1 MRRKSSLSFARTN
14 PWRVAPPFSS
24 PGKGGEVLRVA
35 TPFSS
40 SRASSS
46 SFSSSS
52 TQPSDGP
59 VLDLHNTAEIYRSK
73 TTPELMQSL
82 LILSMCQF
90 QSVVTCGSQLLE
102 LSSAA
107 AWKVPAYWVMKHTFF
122 PHFCSG
128 ESLKESREVI
138 KRFSRLG
145 VAVIPDYSV
154 EEAELPSL
162 WEKNLSDRIN
172 MLDAC
177 ATKLK
182 GLVKF
187 SPLKV
192 FFKIVVAFN
201 INSLTGYKLGPSGAI
216 GEDDKGDLAQ
226 ATQPVPPHSMAT
238 RRRVCKG
245 RCIPI
250 ATQLR
255 LPLAHAFF
263 LTRITK
269 SGKARGSH

>member
-1 MRRKSSLSFARTN
+1 MSFTRTN
-14 PWRVAPPFSS
+14 PWRVAPFST
-24 PGKGGEVLRVA
+24 PGKGGVLRVA
-35 TPFSS
+35 IPFSS
-40 SRASSS
+40 SHVSSS

-52 TQPSDGP
+52 TKPSTDGP

-90 QSVVTCGSQLLE
+90 QPVVTCGSQLLE

-128 ESLKESREVI
+128 ESLEESREVI
-138 KRFSRLG
+138 NRFSRLG
-145 VAVIPDYSV
+145 AAVIPDYSV

-192 FFKIVVAFN
+192 F
-201 INSLTGYKLGPSGAI
+201 
-216 GEDDKGDLAQ
+216 
-226 ATQPVPPHSMAT
+226 
-238 RRRVCKG
+238 
-245 RCIPI
+245 
-250 ATQLR
+250 
-255 LPLAHAFF
+255 
-263 LTRITK
+263 
-269 SGKARGSH
+269 